1 MENLM
6 KRLTEM
12 TAALLLSAGA
22 MVAFAQTPTS
32 PPADG
37 KAGAGR
43 MRDCS
48 KLEDADKRGHCE
60 KRQAAMK
67 AAREKC
73 KDKPEG
79 PDRHRCMREALPKV
93 TEKK

>member
-6 KRLTEM
+6 KRLTQM
-12 TAALLLSAGA
+12 MAALLLSAGA
-22 MVAFAQTPTS
+22 VVAFAQTPSS

-48 KLEDADKRGHCE
+48 KVEDVDKRGHCE

-67 AAREKC
+67 AAWEKC

-79 PDRHRCMREALPKV
+79 ADRRSCMRAAMPKPP
-93 TEKK
+93 EKK